1 MRKISILALVL
12 LMSVMYGWLTLAS
25 GQEVQ
30 QTGQQQEQKQQE
42 TIISPQLALSNLPAR
57 ASYNPGG
64 RRDPFIDLIGKGKGG
79 SKTTVAEGQLTID
92 NATLV
97 GIVKTSKG
105 YVAIVSG
112 PQEFPY
118 FLKIGDRLADGYV
131 YSISEA
137 QVVFRKTHERGIPL
151 MRPRDVVK
159 EINPEER

>member
-1 MRKISILALVL
+1 MAGFSCLLAHAQ
-12 LMSVMYGWLTLAS
+12 S
-25 GQEVQ
+25 QEIQ
-30 QTGQQQEQKQQE
+30 QTGQQEE
-42 TIISPQLALSNLPAR
+42 TIISSQQALSTLPPR

-64 RRDPFIDLIGKGKGG
+64 RRDPFKDLIGKGKGG
-79 SKTTVAEGQLTID
+79 GKATASEGQLTIE

-97 GIVKTSKG
+97 GIVKTAKS

-112 PQEFPY
+112 PQEFPF

-131 YSISEA
+131 YSISESK
-137 QVVFRKTHERGIPL
+137 VVFRKTYERGIPL

>member
-12 LMSVMYGWLTLAS
+12 LVAGTSGWFSPAS
-25 GQEVQ
+25 AQEVQ
-30 QTGQQQEQKQQE
+30 QSGQQE
-42 TIISPQLALSNLPAR
+42 TVITPQQALSTLPPR

-64 RRDPFIDLIGKGKGG
+64 KRDPFLDLIGKGKGG
-79 SKTTVAEGQLTID
+79 SKAAVADGQLTID

-97 GIVKTSKG
+97 GIVKTPKSF
-105 YVAIVSG
+105 VAIVSG

-118 FLKIGDRLADGYV
+118 FLKIGDRLADGYLL
-131 YSISEA
+131 SISESK
-137 QVVFRKTHERGIPL
+137 VVFRKTHERGIPL